1 MKKRE
6 DGLEKVFWPYYIGA
20 AIICAVLGC
29 VYHWNVWMWLG
40 MFVCWS
46 VTLLLAW
53 VLFILVL
60 SWTVDLNKPVRED
73 HPGARFIIL
82 SIIGVLCRIGR
93 LRIHVTGWENIPEGR
108 FLLVG
113 NHRSNYD
120 PILTIWALRQKGI
133 NIAFITKP
141 ENMKIPLV
149 RYIHMGNYLV
159 IDRDDPR
166 KAIATIN
173 EAAELLRNDVV
184 SVGVYPEGTRSRGR
198 AMLPFHNAIFKIAQ
212 KAKVPM
218 VVAAVTGTE
227 NIARNMPWR
236 HTDVYL
242 DFCACLPDAAA
253 MSTKDMSLRTQEL
266 LTAAMGDD

>member
-1 MKKRE
+1 MFRRE
-6 DGLEKVFWPYYIGA
+6 DGLEKVFRPYYIIA
-20 AIICAVLGC
+20 AVICAVLGC
-29 VYHWNVWMWLG
+29 IFHWSVWMWLG
-40 MFVCWS
+40 MFVCCTAAL
-46 VTLLLAW
+46 VAAW
-53 VLFILVL
+53 VLFVWLL
-60 SWTVDLNKPVRED
+60 SLTVDLDKPVTED
-73 HPGARFIIL
+73 HPFSRRIIL
-82 SIIGVLCRIGR
+82 SIIGLLCRIGR

-120 PILTIWALRQKGI
+120 PILTIWALRQRGVD
-133 NIAFITKP
+133 IAFITKP

-173 EAAELLRNDVV
+173 AAAALLKNDVV
-184 SVGVYPEGTRSRGR
+184 SVGVYPEGTRSR
-198 AMLPFHNAIFKIAQ
+198 AKEMVPFHNAIFKIVQ
-212 KAKVPM
+212 KAKVPL

-227 NIARNMPWR
+227 NIAHNMPWR

-242 DFCACLPDAAA
+242 NFCACLYDAAA
-253 MSTKDMSLRTQEL
+253 MSTKDMSERTQEL